1 MSNHERARATDRVD
15 PADPAPLAV
24 GDRDAATWLEL
35 DDGMSVQ
42 GINTACVIAAFAL
55 KTGSDVQ
62 LIDVSQGDADPGV
75 MIVQTLPRIS
85 RGRSPQGTILS
96 PLELFTALARDR
108 TPPSVLRR
116 HHDYLARRGVFGP
129 QPRVLAAPLWATP
142 DFGDLPPEYGPV
154 DLCEGSF
161 HSNWAWF
168 SMGHGVNNQ
177 HSAFELWTGWS
188 VMTGTSA
195 PRSAALCMYA
205 EQPSSSSARYD
216 ILNKVED
223 GSWQTIFSSNWMGPG
238 QGVGF
243 QTYGP
248 ERGRTRIRV
257 TTDGDAHYIFYA
269 GASWGVPQD
278 WLAPA

>member
-1 MSNHERARATDRVD
+1 MPDHEGTRATDRAD

-35 DDGMSVQ
+35 HDEVSAQ
-42 GINTACVIAAFAL
+42 GIDTARVIAAFSL

-62 LIDVSQGDADPGV
+62 LIDVSQGDADSGV
-75 MIVQTLPRIS
+75 MIVHTLPRIS
-85 RGRSPQGTILS
+85 RGRSPQATILS
-96 PLELFTALARDR
+96 PLELFTALAPDR

-116 HHDYLARRGVFGP
+116 HHDYLARRGVFAP
-129 QPRVLAAPLWATP
+129 QARVLAAPLWATP
-142 DFGDLPPEYGPV
+142 EFGDLPPEYGPV
-154 DLCEGSF
+154 DLCDGDF

-177 HSAFELWTGWS
+177 HFAFELWTGWS

-195 PRSAALCMYA
+195 PRSAALCMHA
-205 EQPSSSSARYD
+205 RQPSGSSARYD
-216 ILNKVED
+216 ILNKVE
-223 GSWQTIFSSNWMGPG
+223 GGPWQTIFSSNWMGPG

-248 ERGRTRIRV
+248 EPGRTRIRL
-257 TTDGDAHYIFYA
+257 TTKEDARYIFWA